1 MTMLRLGLTPQEAA
15 DLLGV
20 SVRTIYRAMER
31 EEIETDVISG
41 RKIILA
47 RALVERFGEPIEVA
61 A

>member
-1 MTMLRLGLTPQEAA
+1 MSLRLGLTPQEAA

-20 SVRTIYRAMER
+20 SIRTIYRAMAR
-31 EEIETDVISG
+31 GEIETEVISG
-41 RKIILA
+41 RKVIVA